1 MIAALRRWLTFVLEV
16 RLQPRPRPLAGRGD
30 GDLARYLQRR
40 AAQAAHHH
48 PMTTPVR
55 RARPLNQEGFQ

>member
-1 MIAALRRWLTFVLEV
+1 MIRAALRWLRFL
-16 RLQPRPRPLAGRGD
+16 RDLYAPRAPQPLLGRFD
-30 GDLARYLQRR
+30 ADVDRYLQRR

-48 PMTTPVR
+48 PIAPRR